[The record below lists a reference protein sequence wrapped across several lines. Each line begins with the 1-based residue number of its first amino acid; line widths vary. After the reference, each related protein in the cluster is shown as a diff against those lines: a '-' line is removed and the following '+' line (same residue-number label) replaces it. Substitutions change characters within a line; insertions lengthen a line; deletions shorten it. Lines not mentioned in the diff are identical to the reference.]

1 MGLILGRSSGSYQKK
16 VEAIFEDL
24 KQCLQEAIE
33 GDNTRQAS
41 ADEINT
47 MCEKCAE
54 LYILFDG
61 LFALSR
67 TPSYKFTPA
76 IDTQMGKYIRVC
88 MEAWRCMRFSIGM
101 PKIHTIEDHLL
112 AQMRYWMGTG
122 CFCEDF
128 IEQAHQFGNIAEKRT
143 HGMRDF
149 AKNFCHNQE
158 TKTCSSYL
166 M

>member
-61 LFALSR
+61 LFVLS
-67 TPSYKFTPA
+67 
-76 IDTQMGKYIRVC
+76 
-88 MEAWRCMRFSIGM
+88 
-101 PKIHTIEDHLL
+101 
-112 AQMRYWMGTG
+112 
-122 CFCEDF
+122 
-128 IEQAHQFGNIAEKRT
+128 
-143 HGMRDF
+143 
-149 AKNFCHNQE
+149 
-158 TKTCSSYL
+158 
-166 M
+166 